1 MTADLS
7 NFYLNTPLKRPEYI
21 RPKLSDIPD
30 EIIEQYGLRDKAS
43 KDGYVY
49 MAVTKGMYGLPQA
62 GLLANQLLEKR
73 LNKHGYRQSKLV
85 PGLWS
90 HDTRPIQ
97 FTLVVDDFG
106 VKYERS
112 KDARHLM
119 NVLKQHY
126 DVTEDWTGARY
137 IGITLD

>member
-1 MTADLS
+1 MLVAKLLFNSVISTKGARFMTADLS

-21 RPKLSDIPD
+21 RLKLSDIPD
-30 EIIEQYGLRDKAS
+30 EIIKQYGLRDKAS

-49 MAVTKGMYGLPQA
+49 MEVTKGMYGLPQA

-90 HDTRPIQ
+90 HDTRPI
-97 FTLVVDDFG
+97 
-106 VKYERS
+106 
-112 KDARHLM
+112 
-119 NVLKQHY
+119 
-126 DVTEDWTGARY
+126 
-137 IGITLD
+137 